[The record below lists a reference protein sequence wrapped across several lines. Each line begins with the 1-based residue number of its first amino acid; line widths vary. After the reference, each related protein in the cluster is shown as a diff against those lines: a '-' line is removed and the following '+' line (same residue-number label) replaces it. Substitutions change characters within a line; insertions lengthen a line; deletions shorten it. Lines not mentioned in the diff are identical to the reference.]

1 MQVELEVNGNRY
13 RVDAP
18 AAEPLSA
25 VLRDRLE
32 LTGTKVAC
40 GEGTCG
46 SCTVLVD
53 DRPVLSCLTLAAA
66 CDGASV
72 RTVEAEGDLLDR
84 LRRAFTE
91 EDGFQCGF
99 CTPGQ
104 LMSAL
109 ALLERTPHPSADEIV
124 TAMSGNLC
132 RCGAY
137 EGIALAVARAAEGT
151 GSGCSGHLG
160 ADQDR
165 GGGRGPHGGALDARR
180 GGLDTG
186 VAATSRPEWSASRPP
201 A

>member
-1 MQVELEVNGNRY
+1 MQVALEVNGSPHE
-13 RVDAP
+13 VEVQAG
-18 AAEPLSA
+18 EPLST

-46 SCTVLVD
+46 SCTVVID
-53 DRPVLSCLTLAAA
+53 GRPVLSCLTLAVA

-72 RTVEAEGDLLDR
+72 RTVEWDGELLAR
-84 LRRAFTE
+84 LRDAFTA

-109 ALLERTPHPSADEIV
+109 ALLERSPSPSRDEIIA
-124 TAMSGNLC
+124 AMSGNLC

-137 EGIALAVARAAEGT
+137 EGIALAVARAAGE
-151 GSGCSGHLG
+151 
-160 ADQDR
+160 
-165 GGGRGPHGGALDARR
+165 
-180 GGLDTG
+180 
-186 VAATSRPEWSASRPP
+186 P